1 MTKGKIDPRCGGRAS
16 KDGKG
21 AKGMT
26 NEQLLKFIKESNA
39 NVYARLGSSKKR
51 EDLCEALTKFPAGR
65 ALLAEANNKPKAVVA
80 VPNNDPFKP
89 MMQKP
94 KMQVVV
100 NEFGESNYGSNGNSN
115 SNNEV
120 TNYANS
126 NNENESFERTQERG
140 RRNWVAMMSR
150 GNKQPNFEKM
160 MGRNVRRIK
169 KNLRMRKRKGM
180 QMPVGKTLGEI
191 IKNELV
197 MKPKNITAA
206 RKKEAAAKRR
216 VKTATPKDK
225 EAAIERL
232 RKMGFNVS
240 KRKVSSAPKT
250 FLAINKA
257 ISEATG
263 RIPTKSQL
271 VVGRQKY
278 NKSQIKKAYEEANRV
293 MNLFDR
299 AGLLP
304 NEPRKNAS
312 DENRANYASEMK
324 ATKNQL
330 YKNAL
335 EKMPK
340 PRTPSPVKPGGNVTR
355 VENLFNLNLEIKK
368 LEAIKAKNRNSSQTK
383 KLSIL
388 KSMKAM
394 QKLPPSFAANAINEN
409 KPVVRRGRKQQ
420 RVILGPSPPKN
431 LSTGIMVNN
440 ASVAELRQR
449 KANGGKL
456 TNKEQT
462 ILNVANKLK
471 NAAAAG
477 AAAAAS
483 GARQM
488 RPGEK
493 RSEIENANAFANRF
507 IKRREPTKVEREAFA
522 KRLASQPKPKPFN
535 LSGILNSMRK
545 NAEKPR
551 VRVTKEIPATIR
563 NVRGKGYYSM
573 YA

>member
-1 MTKGKIDPRCGGRAS
+1 MAKGKIDPRCGGRAS

-26 NEQLLKFIKESNA
+26 NEQLLKFIKESNS

-65 ALLAEANNKPKAVVA
+65 ALLAEANNKPKAAAV

-89 MMQKP
+89 MMRQP

-120 TNYANS
+120 ANYANS
-126 NNENESFERTQERG
+126 NNENESFERAQERG

-150 GNKQPNFEKM
+150 GNKPPNFEKM

-197 MKPKNITAA
+197 MKPKNLSAA
-206 RKKEAAAKRR
+206 LKREAAAKRR
-216 VKTATPKDK
+216 VKSATPKDK

-240 KRKVSSAPKT
+240 KRKATSAPKT
-250 FLAINKA
+250 FLAVNKA
-257 ISEATG
+257 ISKATG

-271 VVGRQKY
+271 VIGRQKY
-278 NKSQIKKAYEEANRV
+278 SMSQIKKAHEEANRV
-293 MNLFDR
+293 MNLFGK

-304 NEPRKNAS
+304 NQPNKNAS
-312 DENRANYASEMK
+312 AENRKNYESEMK
-324 ATKNQL
+324 STRNQL
-330 YKNAL
+330 FTNAI
-335 EKMPK
+335 EKMSK
-340 PRTPSPVKPGGNVTR
+340 PRTSSPVKPGGNATR
-355 VENLFNLNLEIKK
+355 IGNLFNLNLEIKR
-368 LEAIKAKNRNSSQTK
+368 LEAIKAKNRTSSQKK

-394 QKLPPSFAANAINEN
+394 QRPPPPFGANAINEN
-409 KPVVRRGRKQQ
+409 EPVVKRGRKQQ
-420 RVILGPSPPKN
+420 RVILGSSPPKN

-462 ILNVANKLK
+462 ILNVANRLK

-477 AAAAAS
+477 AAAAAA

-493 RSEIENANAFANRF
+493 RSEFENANAFADRF
-507 IKRREPTKVEREAFA
+507 IKRREPTKAEKEAFA
-522 KRLASQPKPKPFN
+522 KRLASQPKPKPLN
-535 LSGILNSMRK
+535 MSAILNGMRK